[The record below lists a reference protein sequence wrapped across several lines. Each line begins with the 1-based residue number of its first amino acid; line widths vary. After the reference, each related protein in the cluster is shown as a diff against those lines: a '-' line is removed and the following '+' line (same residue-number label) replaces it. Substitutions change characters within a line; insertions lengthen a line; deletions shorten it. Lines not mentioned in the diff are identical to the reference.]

1 MGILIILTYNRD
13 LSEHCIKIV
22 ITPSGVLHRKV
33 YFVLC
38 LMPNRTVSLFLGHFT
53 TKALCGFREQLQLL
67 YLSVIND
74 SSLDNLSVF

>member
-1 MGILIILTYNRD
+1 MSVVMMGNNRD
-13 LSEHCIKIV
+13 LSEHCIKTV
-22 ITPSGVLHRKV
+22 ITPSGVLYRKV

-38 LMPNRTVSLFLGHFT
+38 LMPNRTVSLFLGHIT